1 MTTQSEIGGRR
12 LSAAETD
19 IDSDEDDEYMKE
31 ATPGPG
37 YYHNES
43 IISSF
48 GVRSPSSDYS
58 MTGDRRAFVRTKP
71 HGFGRSQRFKEQQT
85 TTKDLG
91 PGDYNV
97 KVQAIKKVEIASE

>member
-1 MTTQSEIGGRR
+1 MNN
-12 LSAAETD
+12 
-19 IDSDEDDEYMKE
+19 KE

-48 GVRSPSSDYS
+48 GIRSPSSEYS
-58 MTGDRRAFVRTKP
+58 MTGDRKAFVRTTKP
-71 HGFGRSQRFKEQQT
+71 HGFGRQQRFKEQQT
-85 TTKDLG
+85 TTKELG

-97 KVQAIKKVEIASE
+97 KLQAIKKVGIVDE